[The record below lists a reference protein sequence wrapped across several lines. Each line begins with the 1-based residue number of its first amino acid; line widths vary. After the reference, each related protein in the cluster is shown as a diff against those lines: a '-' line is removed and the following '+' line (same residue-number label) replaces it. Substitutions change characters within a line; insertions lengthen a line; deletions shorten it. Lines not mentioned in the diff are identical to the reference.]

1 MHFYLLPSI
10 RIPPVDELIE
20 QKSPCV
26 QTPTAKKKK
35 AEEIKRKLVKKPFNF
50 HLSNILRFG
59 IPLSNQTFKS
69 CLLKRSNSTIF
80 EEQLSNQAVR
90 DDVRELV

>member
-1 MHFYLLPSI
+1 MRLIVDAVSFTLSHALFYLLPCI

-35 AEEIKRKLVKKPFNF
+35 KAEEIKRKLV
-50 HLSNILRFG
+50 
-59 IPLSNQTFKS
+59 
-69 CLLKRSNSTIF
+69 
-80 EEQLSNQAVR
+80 
-90 DDVRELV
+90 